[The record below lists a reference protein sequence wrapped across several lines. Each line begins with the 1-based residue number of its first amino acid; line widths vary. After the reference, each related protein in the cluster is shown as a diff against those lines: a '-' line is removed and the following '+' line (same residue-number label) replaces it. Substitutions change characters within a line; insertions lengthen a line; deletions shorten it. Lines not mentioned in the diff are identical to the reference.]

1 LNIKNLT
8 FYVLILF
15 VLESSIAQN
24 IVVSAGSSD
33 ANQNFQVDYSV
44 GQIFFQEF
52 QDSDYTGPRSYYK
65 EGVHQVFFVDEG
77 FSSLVFDVVT
87 KAYPNP
93 TRGVFNIS
101 LDIDASDIM
110 GLSYSI
116 YSQQGQLIYSGI
128 VEKNPFKIDISG
140 FSTGVYFIYLYNL
153 AKQTKLIKII
163 KY

>member
-1 LNIKNLT
+1 M
-8 FYVLILF
+8 
-15 VLESSIAQN
+15 
-24 IVVSAGSSD
+24 
-33 ANQNFQVDYSV
+33 
-44 GQIFFQEF
+44 
-52 QDSDYTGPRSYYK
+52 
-65 EGVHQVFFVDEG
+65 
-77 FSSLVFDVVT
+77 
-87 KAYPNP
+87 
-93 TRGVFNIS
+93 
-101 LDIDASDIM
+101 DIDASDIM